1 MKIFTAN
8 EPEQETPVQN
18 SDAQEQSSEPVV
30 LTELEKAQQERLEYL
45 SQLQR
50 LQAEF
55 DNYRKRVDR
64 ETADIKASASD
75 SLLRDIIPILDNLDL
90 AVLHAKDE
98 SGHIKG
104 EDLLSGVVL
113 IHEQIKNL
121 LEHQGVEEI
130 PAQGVFNPKI
140 HEALMTVAQ
149 KGFARGEIIQTYQ
162 RGYTKN
168 GKPFRA
174 AKVSVA
180 Q

>member
-1 MKIFTAN
+1 MKLFNAD
-8 EPEQETPVQN
+8 EPELKTPSPV
-18 SDAQEQSSEPVV
+18 SDATEQSSEPVV
-30 LTELEKAQQERLEYL
+30 LSELEKAQQERTEYL

-55 DNYRKRVDR
+55 DNYRKRVDK
-64 ETADIKASASD
+64 ETSEMKASASD
-75 SLLRDIIPILDNLDL
+75 SLLRDIIPILDNMDL

-98 SGHIKG
+98 HGHIKG

-130 PAQGVFNPKI
+130 SAEGVFNPKI
-140 HEALMTVAQ
+140 HEALMTVSQ
-149 KGFARGEIIQTYQ
+149 KGAARGTILQTYQ